1 MISTVSAIPIVI
13 FVQLNKTKIQTQQI
27 SLYLFGDSICY
38 GQLVNAHDTW
48 ATALALALN
57 ETPELTGHVLVQNTG
72 VNGNTTRQAL
82 ERMHYDVTSHSP
94 NFVMVQFG
102 MNDCNYWATD
112 RGLPRVSP
120 KAFVANIEEIIERA
134 LVSGVQH
141 CFLNTNHLSLKGD
154 FTHLKGMTYE
164 QSNADYNA
172 LIRDTYY
179 NLVNNQRPVT
189 LFDMEEEW
197 KRQLN
202 KNSSYS
208 LDQLLL
214 PDGIHLSDIGHNVY
228 KKYLIPRV
236 IDYLKNII

>member
-27 SLYLFGDSICY
+27 ISLWRFHLLWPTSERPRHVGDSAGI
-38 GQLVNAHDTW
+38 G
-48 ATALALALN
+48 LN
-57 ETPELTGHVLVQNTG
+57 ETPELTSHVLVQNTG

-214 PDGIHLSDIGHNVY
+214 PDGIHLSDFGQTY
-228 KKYLIPRV
+228 T
-236 IDYLKNII
+236 KNISYRELLTI

>member
-1 MISTVSAIPIVI
+1 M
-13 FVQLNKTKIQTQQI
+13 QLNKLNIQTHQI
-27 SLYLFGDSICY
+27 SFFIFGDSICY
-38 GQLVNAHDTW
+38 GQLVNAQDTW
-48 ATALALALN
+48 ATALALAMN
-57 ETPELTGHVLVQNTG
+57 ENPEITSHVLVQNAG
-72 VNGNTTRQAL
+72 INGNTTRQAL

-141 CFLNTNHLSLKGD
+141 CFLNTNHPSLKGE

-164 QSNADYNA
+164 QSNAEYNT
-172 LIRDTYY
+172 LIRDAYY

-189 LFDMEEEW
+189 LIDMEEEW
-197 KRQLN
+197 KKQLLNNN
-202 KNSSYS
+202 KYS
-208 LDQLLL
+208 LDQLLQS
-214 PDGIHLSDIGHNVY
+214 DGIHLSDCGHNVY
-228 KKYLIPRV
+228 KNYLIPQV
-236 IDYLKNII
+236 IESLTNIYMK